1 LHNPE
6 WMEKLQQEIE
16 SVVGRDP
23 MVEESD
29 LAKLELVNAVIKE
42 TLRLHPP
49 LPLMIPHTFPE
60 PRIVAG
66 FEIPAKATVVIKAY
80 AIGRDSQAWP
90 NDPGK
95 LRTGRFVGSNTN
107 VYGHDFELL
116 PFG

>member
-1 LHNPE
+1 L
-6 WMEKLQQEIE
+6 
-16 SVVGRDP
+16 
-23 MVEESD
+23 
-29 LAKLELVNAVIKE
+29 
-42 TLRLHPP
+42 
-49 LPLMIPHTFPE
+49 IPHTSPE

-95 LRTGRFVGSNTN
+95 LRPGRFVGSNIN

-116 PFG
+116 PFGSGKRGCPGLPLGV